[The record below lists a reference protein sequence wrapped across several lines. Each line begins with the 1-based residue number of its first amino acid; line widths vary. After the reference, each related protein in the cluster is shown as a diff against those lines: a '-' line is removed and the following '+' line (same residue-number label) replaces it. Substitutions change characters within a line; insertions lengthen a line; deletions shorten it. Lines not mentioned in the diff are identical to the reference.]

1 MNCPN
6 HPERETV
13 SFCHACGDHLCRT
26 CLTEGAEYYYC
37 KKAACQEARLQE
49 LERKGLTLADVAEA
63 PEDETFSDADSQAP
77 ASAVAARP
85 MPPLPTDRPVEY
97 AGFWKRFAAT
107 LIDYLIILVPTFI
120 ITFSFMVFG
129 GLEGQSKRQQLELIV
144 QGISIVLNWL
154 YFGFMESSPLQA
166 TVGKLA
172 LGLIVTD
179 VDGRPLSFARATGRY
194 FGKLLSGLTLCIGYI
209 MAGFTQ
215 RKQALHD
222 IIAGCLV
229 IKK

>member
-63 PEDETFSDADSQAP
+63 PEEEISGAVNGLTPDSAGAIGP
-77 ASAVAARP
+77 IPSL
-85 MPPLPTDRPVEY
+85 PLNRPVEY

-107 LIDYLIILVPTFI
+107 LIDYLIIFVPTFI
-120 ITFSFMVFG
+120 ITFSLMVFG
-129 GLEGQSKRQQLELIV
+129 GLDGESKRQQSELIV
-144 QGISIVLNWL
+144 QGISIVINWL
-154 YFGFMESSPLQA
+154 YFAFMESSPLQA
-166 TVGKLA
+166 TVGKRA

-179 VDGRPLSFARATGRY
+179 VDGRPLTFARATGRY